1 MERGVSDGHPDDV
14 RGVGDEQRPAFLGD
28 PPPRFCYRHEWRQG
42 DLIVW
47 ENRCV
52 LHRAT
57 PYDTVPNKRCMQ
69 RTTVSGEPRKPAAR

>member
-1 MERGVSDGHPDDV
+1 VDLRGD
-14 RGVGDEQRPAFLGD
+14 
-28 PPPRFCYRHEWRQG
+28 RHEWRQG

-57 PYDTVPNKRCMQ
+57 PYDTVPNKRCLQ
-69 RTTVSGEPRKPAAR
+69 RTTVSGEPREPAAR